1 METEIKENTR
11 LKANYQPLTTFL
23 SLVYLGLTQV
33 FIGEGKDLGGW
44 YGMRQSLASFE
55 FYLRALSQI
64 EIAEAMKRS
73 MTLPFNPNCTSD
85 LNWVN

>member
-1 METEIKENTR
+1 M
-11 LKANYQPLTTFL
+11 
-23 SLVYLGLTQV
+23 YLGLTQA
-33 FIGEGKDLGGW
+33 FIGVAKEDGEMYWMG
-44 YGMRQSLASFE
+44 QSLASFE

-73 MTLPFNPNCTSD
+73 ITLPFNPNCTSD